1 MRTKKELKKAHPELA
16 ELIDTLWP
24 IAMMLFRERTAGEFT
39 RSVISPDIET
49 GFSAGLNNLIEG
61 NNSGAVGEGLNTKSF
76 LEILIGSYATI
87 ATDQDPEGWVAT
99 DRLLGIGNGS
109 DDENRRMAMEIF
121 KSGLIKLFNAIQ
133 IGDYAH
139 GAIDPENGTLRYTSA
154 NGLEI
159 RHGGV
164 WVSVMAN
171 QKPIQVTG
179 ITLSVAGWDLV
190 SGLYEYDLAN
200 SNITANSIVDA
211 IPMNATIDIA
221 IAAIVLPQTDSSAGS
236 VKLYAKNE
244 PTADIE
250 ITINIQEKSA

>member
-49 GFSAGLNNLIEG
+49 GFSAGLKNLIEG

-87 ATDQDPEGWVAT
+87 ATDQDPEAWVAT

-109 DDENRRMAMEIF
+109 DDENRSMGMEVF
-121 KSGLIKLFNAIQ
+121 KSGLIKLFNAIE

-139 GAIDPENGTLRYTSA
+139 GSVDPVNGTLRYTSA

-164 WVSVMAN
+164 WVSLISTVDKSCEFSFKFEVAEAFTFVCPAALKFTTMER
-171 QKPIQVTG
+171 QQVNAP
-179 ITLSVAGWDLV
+179 TLSVALNTNMAQFDPLIITPDAVGLV
-190 SGLYEYDLAN
+190 ILKGVYL
-200 SNITANSIVDA
+200 
-211 IPMNATIDIA
+211 
-221 IAAIVLPQTDSSAGS
+221 
-236 VKLYAKNE
+236 
-244 PTADIE
+244 
-250 ITINIQEKSA
+250 